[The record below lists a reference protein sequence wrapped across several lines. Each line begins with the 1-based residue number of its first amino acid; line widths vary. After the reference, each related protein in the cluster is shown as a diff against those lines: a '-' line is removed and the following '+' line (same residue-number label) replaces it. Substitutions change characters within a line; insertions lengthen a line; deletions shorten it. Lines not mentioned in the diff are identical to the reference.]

1 VPDKIGFLSINLK
14 FCKKVINMNISID
27 GGIVMKRGLFGGEEK
42 PLSIQIGAK
51 DTILSILVSL
61 IENINEPQLLLTM
74 ELVII

>member
-1 VPDKIGFLSINLK
+1 MS
-14 FCKKVINMNISID
+14 ISID
-27 GGIVMKRGLFGGEEK
+27 GDIVMKRGLFGGEEK

>member
-1 VPDKIGFLSINLK
+1 
-14 FCKKVINMNISID
+14 MNISID
-27 GGIVMKRGLFGGEEK
+27 GDIVMKRGLFGGEEK

-51 DTILSILVSL
+51 DTILGILVSL